1 MPTTPALVSALRELG
16 DRPAVVADGRAI
28 SGIGLLLGVSPPGG
42 LPRTLARRV
51 AEHAALP
58 PSAARAAEQR
68 LRHWAGVLGTPPIR
82 HTLLHPVTDLAVD
95 LALATLLA
103 GGTVHCGDPEQRPE
117 QQLEAVAAARA
128 THLSL
133 PSALLWPLS
142 RQPGLTAHDLGAL
155 RLVLHVG
162 PEPRQEDVYAAV
174 DALGAVLAHVRAP
187 DSNAEAADRRLRAD
201 SESATAAAWKH
212 SIGITAAHVRD
223 FGAQLD
229 RAVLAALLHTLQQ
242 SGVLTDPARGHP
254 EAEVL
259 ATAMVTPA
267 QRPRV
272 ARWLDALARYGLIT
286 RQDGGTQGPLFHGGP
301 GPSAAADV
309 RDTWRPA
316 VETWAD
322 GLGPAAALNRVRR
335 DALRLPR
342 VITGQEDPRPAAAP
356 VRLAAARGYLGAAL
370 GALVRG
376 SAEAH
381 QGPGPLRVLE
391 LDPEG
396 GEPAIARAL
405 AGRPRQTV
413 EHHSAPDGERYDV
426 VIASATAVTTA
437 TATAT
442 ATPIATASS
451 TSTATT
457 TSASTSTSTS
467 TSTGEPE
474 QQVPAL
480 VRLLSPGGRLLLLA
494 PTTEQLDLLITGDA
508 HGPTARPAEQWQAAL
523 TAAGCPTVLTLP
535 EDGHPMAL
543 LGQRL
548 FAARVDQRAAPGGE
562 AG

>member
-42 LPRTLARRV
+42 LPRALARRV

-68 LRHWAGVLGTPPIR
+68 LRYWAGVLGTPPIR
-82 HTLLHPVTDLAVD
+82 HAVLHPVSDLAVD
-95 LALATLLA
+95 LALATLLT

-117 QQLEAVAAARA
+117 QQLAAVAAYRA

-133 PSALLWPLS
+133 PSALLWRLS

-155 RLVLHVG
+155 RLVLHIG

-201 SESATAAAWKH
+201 AESASAAAWKH
-212 SIGITAAHVRD
+212 SIGVTAEQVRD

-242 SGVLTDPARGHP
+242 SGVLTDPARGYP

-259 ATAMVTPA
+259 AAAMVTPA

-272 ARWLDALARYGLIT
+272 VRWLDALARHGLIT
-286 RQDGGTQGPLFHGGP
+286 RQDGGVQGPVFRGGP
-301 GPSAAADV
+301 GPGAAEV
-309 RDTWRPA
+309 REAWRPA
-316 VETWAD
+316 VETWTD
-322 GLGPAAALNRVRR
+322 GLGPAAALDRVRR
-335 DALRLPR
+335 GALRLPR
-342 VITGQEDPRPAAAP
+342 LISGEEAPRPAASP
-356 VRLAAARGYLGAAL
+356 VRRAAARGYLGAAL

-376 SAEAH
+376 TAEAH
-381 QGPGPLRVLE
+381 EGPGPLRVLE

-396 GEPAIARAL
+396 GEPAVARAL
-405 AGRPRQTV
+405 AARPRQST
-413 EHHSAPDGERYDV
+413 EHHPAPDGGRYDLV
-426 VIASATAVTTA
+426 LA
-437 TATAT
+437 TATGR
-442 ATPIATASS
+442 
-451 TSTATT
+451 TT
-457 TSASTSTSTS
+457 
-467 TSTGEPE
+467 EE
-474 QQVPAL
+474 VPAL

-494 PTTEQLDLLITGDA
+494 PTAEQLDLLITGDA
-508 HGPTARPAEQWQAAL
+508 HGLTALPAEHWRAAL
-523 TAAGCPTVLTLP
+523 AAAGCPTVLTLP
-535 EDGHPMAL
+535 EDGHPMGL
-543 LGQRL
+543 LGQQL
-548 FAARVDQRAAPGGE
+548 FAARVD
-562 AG
+562 